1 MSAPIQNRDDLFIE
15 EKINGKIY
23 LMARPFFNHMRVQG
37 NIRSIFEEYFRKTGR
52 DCEAIFEAQL
62 DIRNEYNDYVVP
74 DIMVL
79 CYNQQDDDDKIPLI
93 VVEVLSKSTR
103 NKDLSEKMEL
113 YAKLGI
119 KEYWIADLKNL
130 SVDIYILNNENNYKL
145 YKSYVYYEEEDFPK
159 NKHQKEEEEKKL
171 IKEFSPVLFPELII
185 KLEDVFYRV
194 ISNKN

>member
-1 MSAPIQNRDDLFIE
+1 MNELAEYRDDMFIE

-23 LMARPFFNHMRVQG
+23 LMARPLFNHMRVQRNLCG
-37 NIRSIFEEYFRKTGR
+37 IFEEYFRKTGK
-52 DCEAIFEAQL
+52 DCEAIFETQL
-62 DIRNEYNDYVVP
+62 DIHNKYNDYVVP
-74 DIMVL
+74 DVMVL
-79 CYNQQDDDDKIPLI
+79 CYNQDDDVQIPLI

-103 NKDLSEKMEL
+103 SKDLSEKMEL

-130 SVDIYILNNENNYKL
+130 SVDIYILNEENNYKL

-159 NKHQKEEEEKKL
+159 NKRQKEEEEKKF

-185 KLEDVFYRV
+185 KLEDIFYRV
-194 ISNKN
+194 IKIKI